1 MYALDDEPDKKGR
14 WQRMGI
20 GALIAVA
27 VGFGFIYVAKQVVP
41 NSKLLQS
48 VMKIAIVDYKPPK
61 PRPVDELPPPPKPL
75 PPKPKPK
82 EAAPKNAP
90 KEAAQPEQQQNN
102 KPDSNEPDIGLDS
115 SSFGEGSGG
124 PSFHQGSSMMGAPT
138 GGKGGGGAPSVV
150 DAPKGPPAKVIEA
163 RPRAGNKQPAYPE
176 KVRKLAI
183 EGLMVVE
190 AEIDETGR
198 VLRAAV
204 RKPLEP
210 TLDEEARK
218 AVLGWSFDPATLAG
232 KPVASTKLL
241 RIRFQLE

>member
-1 MYALDDEPDKKGR
+1 MYALDDEPEKKGR
-14 WQRMGI
+14 WQRLGM
-20 GALIAVA
+20 GALLAVMI
-27 VGFGFIYVAKQVVP
+27 GGGFIYAAKKVVP
-41 NSKLLQS
+41 HSKLLQS
-48 VMKIAIVDYKPPK
+48 VMKIAIVDYTPPK
-61 PRPVDELPPPPKPL
+61 PRPREELPPPPKPL

-82 EAAPKNAP
+82 EAPAKDAP
-90 KEAAQPEQQQNN
+90 KEAAPPEAQQNP

-115 SSFGEGSGG
+115 SSFGSGSGG

-138 GGKGGGGAPSVV
+138 GGKGGGGPALA
-150 DAPKGPPAKVIEA
+150 DAPKGPAAKIIEA
-163 RPRAGNKQPAYPE
+163 RPHATNKQPSYPE
-176 KVRKLAI
+176 KVRRLAI

-190 AEIDETGR
+190 AEIDAEGR
-198 VLRAAV
+198 VMRASV